1 MTMILGLEIPDESFI
16 SSPIGVLTVLCGVGA
31 FFFLLEERTKWKL
44 FNYFPPLIFIYAVPA
59 ILSNTGV
66 ITNSSVVVL
75 TNSSA
80 VYHWMDDAVL
90 PMFLIIMLL
99 KVDIASTIRIMGRG
113 IFVMLLGTV
122 GVVIGAPIA
131 FWLVRDKLPESLDAW
146 KTFGTLAGS
155 WIGGTGNM
163 MAMKKMYETSPEGY
177 GLAMLGDNLVYI
189 IWLPILLGSKSF
201 AKFFNRFTRVDEKR
215 IAKLESLQI
224 EDKGEQQQVKMR
236 HFLYLLFLG
245 FACTCAAGFISERLP
260 EFKPVF
266 TNSTWEILLITTMG
280 LLLSLT
286 PARRIPASHE
296 LAMALVYIFVA
307 RIGAEADLSKLTWS
321 AGWFILA
328 CYIWIAIHG
337 AFCVLGAYLLR
348 VDIHSVAI
356 ASAANIGGAASA
368 PVVASGHNEKLVPV
382 SILMALIGYAV
393 GNYGAIAAAWLC
405 YRVSC
410 Y

>member
-1 MTMILGLEIPDESFI
+1 MAVIIGLEIPDESYI

-66 ITNSSVVVL
+66 L
-75 TNSSA
+75 TNTSEVYGWLSST
-80 VYHWMDDAVL
+80 VL
-90 PMFLIIMLL
+90 PMFLVIMLL
-99 KVDIASTIRIMGRG
+99 KVDIASTIRMTGRG
-113 IFVMLLGTV
+113 IFVMLFGTA

-146 KTFGTLAGS
+146 KAFGALAGS

-163 MAMKKMYETSPEGY
+163 AAVSEGLKTSGQEF
-177 GLAMLGDNLVYI
+177 GLAVIGDNLVYI
-189 IWLPILLGSKSF
+189 IWLPILLGSKNF
-201 AKFFNRFTRVDEKR
+201 HKAFNRFTRVDEKR
-215 IAKLESLQI
+215 IAMLEAAQI
-224 EDKGEQQQVKMR
+224 DDESEQQQVKMR
-236 HFLYLLFLG
+236 HFLYLLVLA
-245 FACTCAAGFISERLP
+245 FACTWAAEIISARLP
-260 EFKPVF
+260 EIKPVL
-266 TNSTWEILLITTMG
+266 TASTWRILLITTMG

-307 RIGAEADLSKLTWS
+307 NMGAKADVSGLTGS
-321 AGWFILA
+321 AAWFLLA
-328 CYIWIAIHG
+328 CYIWIAVHG

-368 PVVASGHNEKLVPV
+368 PVVASAHNKRLVPV
-382 SILMALIGYAV
+382 SILMALIGYAI
-393 GNYGAIAAAWLC
+393 GNYGAFLAAWLC
-405 YRVSC
+405 YKVS
-410 Y
+410 